1 MARVGVEAFVASILI
16 VTAPSRSTTSAPG
29 PEVAAAKRIAAG
41 SVARP
46 SGRPHVIAGEG
57 WGCAHLPGRWVSAW
71 QCWEAGPAPHAWI
84 VPWIEPG
91 QVAAGPDRVCVVS
104 AAEPSV
110 FRCWRRPRRGD
121 RVSQPLLDDW
131 QWLNPHHVHLTETFQ
146 EDPVFGSSLMGGT
159 FACLGGRDAIFCRGD
174 DRFGQLGI
182 CGPDTRD
189 GPACAPVRL
198 SSMRSAGTWHACAVE
213 RRPRGDE
220 VVCWGRDDYGQLG
233 GPARDACNVDGQSVP
248 CSRTPVRSLRTPF
261 VPPGGQVAAGDLFS
275 CLRTDGGIE
284 CWGASRDG
292 FFGDP
297 RACPEELRRAWP
309 TLGGTVTAPAA
320 ACSVM
325 PAAVPGFAD
334 VKRNWM
340 VVPRGLCA
348 TDDQGLRCVGGIPT
362 PRDRH
367 IDGVALGPG
376 RFANACGVRADQVL
390 CWGEGYSSPST
401 PDLPVPVTFE
411 PVASGDV
418 AIVGNPKRRA
428 CSPIAPALAP
438 CPAGTT
444 GRPWAEILPAAASSA
459 GKIVTVRGPL
469 GVGPLLQVNESS
481 EDDPFDYDSDPRAVR
496 FHADLLLDGASQPL
510 VLWGLGCEGDG
521 SGACCDAP
529 AYGETVVVTGRLV
542 AGPLRAGG
550 VFDWHL
556 YATAA
561 CAAAPGQ
568 TP

>member
-16 VTAPSRSTTSAPG
+16 VTAPSRSATSAPG
-29 PEVAAAKRIAAG
+29 AEVAAAKRIAAG

-146 EDPVFGSSLMGGT
+146 EDPVFDSSLMGEPSPAWADAMRSSVAATIASGNWGSAARTPETGRRALRCACRPCARQGRGT
-159 FACLGGRDAIFCRGD
+159 LAPSSAGLVVTRSCAGGATTMASWAGPPATRATSTDSRSPARGRRSAACEHRSFRRAGRWRPETCSAASGPTAESSVGEPAATVSSATRARARGTSSRMADSGRDRNGASGSMLGD
-174 DRFGQLGI
+174 AGRRSGFRRRQTELDGRAPRVVRDR
-182 CGPDTRD
+182 RS
-189 GPACAPVRL
+189 GPAMC
-198 SSMRSAGTWHACAVE
+198 
-213 RRPRGDE
+213 
-220 VVCWGRDDYGQLG
+220 GRHSD
-233 GPARDACNVDGQSVP
+233 
-248 CSRTPVRSLRTPF
+248 
-261 VPPGGQVAAGDLFS
+261 AAGS
-275 CLRTDGGIE
+275 AHRRRRTR
-284 CWGASRDG
+284 SR
-292 FFGDP
+292 P
-297 RACPEELRRAWP
+297 IRQRLRRARRSSAL
-309 TLGGTVTAPAA
+309 LG
-320 ACSVM
+320 
-325 PAAVPGFAD
+325 
-334 VKRNWM
+334 
-340 VVPRGLCA
+340 RGL
-348 TDDQGLRCVGGIPT
+348 L
-362 PRDRH
+362 
-367 IDGVALGPG
+367 
-376 RFANACGVRADQVL
+376 FAVHAGSA
-390 CWGEGYSSPST
+390 G
-401 PDLPVPVTFE
+401 PVTFE